1 MVLVQGVER
10 GVTLLHL
17 SLGISVADLFVQTAE
32 AAEIAAEDL
41 LIFSSEGQL
50 VNGKASLTDVT
61 DAEGELFAL
70 RRGSLGCKDLPEEK
84 ERDWQTFP
92 GFPPHDAY
100 EEPFFFDGD
109 WAEQALQEDERLLF
123 DLTVRARKT
132 FAVYFMHLRKYE
144 RMAQQLSIRSA
155 ACPVLLKSIKL
166 YYKQIK
172 SQFASVRIQLE
183 TLKTET
189 LPSAHSFKAKL
200 KALQMQEQL
209 TPYIQLLLKDGNLKN
224 CGKSFAASLRS
235 LETKLSEVE
244 SLLEDAKKTLKE
256 KLARAKSR
264 ISASTRFV
272 KFHPSVSAE
281 KRSQD
286 LVNALQCCALYRQL
300 RLALNLRNLEEVE
313 RVRDR
318 IDEVLELVEVAERAL
333 AELEGWG
340 RQEKEENT
348 RVIALFKEVINVCA
362 DKATRLTHRG
372 QYKLS
377 KIATKIA
384 LLNSKKE
391 LLDFPAKFP
400 AACEAALC
408 EIERRRCA
416 NLQLS
421 EMYAELCH
429 HIVTEEERRYAFV
442 NNYGKYLPQDM
453 FGELENPVMPR
464 NLLRHLLNIETRE
477 IDASHFGDIDECF
490 KGTILHYE
498 NELKQAEAQRLQDQK
513 ELAEKCERLERDLK
527 DAAILLQRLEG
538 EKKELQTQIQ
548 NYSVELGLLREET
561 RGSELRMLQAEITK
575 LQRKEA
581 AFKEGWVEQVQSLE
595 LEVKLLRARER
606 KKSRTID
613 LP

>member
-17 SLGISVADLFVQTAE
+17 SLSISVADLFVQTAE
-32 AAEIAAEDL
+32 AAGIAAEDL

-50 VNGKASLTDVT
+50 VNGKATLTEVT

-84 ERDWQTFP
+84 ERGWQTFRD
-92 GFPPHDAY
+92 FPPHDAY
-100 EEPFFFDGD
+100 EEPFSFNGD

-123 DLTVRARKT
+123 DLTVRARKA
-132 FAVYFMHLRKYE
+132 FAVYFMHLRKYD

-183 TLKTET
+183 TLKAET

-209 TPYIQLLLKDGNLKN
+209 APYIQLLLKDGNLKN
-224 CGKSFAASLRS
+224 CGKAFAASLRS
-235 LETKLSEVE
+235 LETKISEVE

-256 KLARAKSR
+256 KLSRTKTR
-264 ISASTRFV
+264 ISALNRF
-272 KFHPSVSAE
+272 FQIYSASE
-281 KRSQD
+281 TRSQD
-286 LVNALQCCALYRQL
+286 LANALQCCVLYRQL
-300 RLALNLRNLEEVE
+300 RLALNRSNLEEVE

-318 IDEVLELVEVAERAL
+318 IDEVLDLVEIAERAL
-333 AELEGWG
+333 DELEGWG
-340 RQEKEENT
+340 RQAKEENT
-348 RVIALFKEVINVCA
+348 RVTTLFKEVITMCA
-362 DKATRLTHRG
+362 DKATKLAHRG

-384 LLNSKKE
+384 VLNSKKE

-400 AACEAALC
+400 AACQAALC

-429 HIVTEEERRYAFV
+429 HIVTEEERRHAFV

-453 FGELENPVMPR
+453 FGELENPVMSR

-477 IDASHFGDIDECF
+477 IDASRFGDIDECF

-561 RGSELRMLQAEITK
+561 RGSELRMLHAEINK